1 VNDLTS
7 NIAEFVGG
15 LRSDYGFPVGTGEA
29 FDALRAIEFVN
40 VTDGARVRCALRLTC
55 CTSPDE
61 IELFEEAFD
70 AFFLDPN
77 RGVASPAYAPRHTRP
92 GKEPPTD
99 KRAPKR
105 PPADE
110 PPHDSESEG
119 TTALVEEQPLA
130 IDDDNALAWQAL
142 RARFSPEVARSA
154 PPEIPE
160 AGFDAMRSAA
170 NALTSSVRL
179 GRARRWKPDP
189 HGPRF
194 DVRRTL
200 RGSLHTGGDPVDL
213 HRLGHPHRN
222 PRFVVL
228 IDGSRSMAEHATP
241 MLQFAAALCRRT
253 RRARA
258 YVFSTALRDITL
270 ELRGYRFGK
279 PLNDLGEAWGGGTR
293 LGASLLEF
301 VRSRSG
307 RPISDDT
314 VVIIFSDGLDAG
326 DPAKLERAM
335 HDLQRRAAAVVW
347 LNPHAQTPG
356 YEPSARGMQIALPH
370 VALFASATSA
380 AGFRRLAT
388 RIPRVVRR

>member
-1 VNDLTS
+1 MNDLLS
-7 NIAEFVGG
+7 NIAAFVGD
-15 LRSDYGFPVGTGEA
+15 LRNEHGFKVGTREA
-29 FDALRAIEFVN
+29 LDALRAIELVG
-40 VTDGARVRCALRLTC
+40 VTNEERVRCALRLTC

-61 IELFEEAFD
+61 IERFEEAFD
-70 AFFLDPN
+70 AFFLRSND
-77 RGVASPAYAPRHTRP
+77 GVASPAYAPRHTRP
-92 GKEPPTD
+92 GKEPPTEE
-99 KRAPKR
+99 RAPKR
-105 PPADE
+105 RDSAE
-110 PPHDSESEG
+110 PDESEAEG
-119 TTALVEEQPLA
+119 SSALVEQQPLA
-130 IDDDNALAWQAL
+130 IDDENALAWQAL
-142 RARFSPEVARSA
+142 RARFSPETGRSE
-154 PPEIPE
+154 PPEIPA

-179 GRARRWKPDP
+179 GRARRWKPDA

-241 MLQFAAALCRRT
+241 ILQFAAALCRRT

-270 ELRGYRFGK
+270 DLRSYKFGK
-279 PLNDLGEAWGGGTR
+279 PLSDLGEAWGGGTR
-293 LGASLLEF
+293 LGSSLLEF

-314 VVIIFSDGLDAG
+314 VVIVFSDGLDAG

-356 YEPSARGMQIALPH
+356 YEPSARGMQVALPH
-370 VALFASATSA
+370 VALFTSATSA
-380 AGFRRLAT
+380 AEFRSLST